1 MKFSLTFTL
10 YSLSLSFLIGI
21 VAAFFLGI
29 VNFLIHIVWVGVPSA
44 LHLGTFYPLV
54 IGLIG
59 GVLVGLFQSRIGPY
73 PKTMHETIQEFQTTK
88 RVHYEK
94 QIWKNFVAA
103 IIVLAFG
110 ASLGPEAALASI
122 LGGLISWL
130 GDRLKLTMFKKE
142 ELLNLS
148 LGALLATIF
157 HAPFMG
163 ITTPLE
169 EGFRQ
174 GQIQVKWKK
183 TVLYILSTVAGLLGF
198 AFVNQ
203 FFPKEKVFAI
213 RLGAIHWEGQV
224 IYLLLPALL
233 LGMAFGYFFLATERF
248 FDYLALKINQKILL
262 ALVAGLC
269 IGLFGIISPYFL
281 FSGEHALFSFTEQA
295 GQLGVGAVL
304 LIAIG
309 KTLLT
314 NLCFAFGW
322 RGGKIFPALF
332 ASVAISFVLVNLFP
346 YTPGLVVGIV
356 TTASLTV
363 ILKQPVIIAALL
375 LFLFPLQFF
384 PAILVTAW
392 LVHQFVSKLSQA
404 KGNA

>member
-269 IGLFGIISPYFL
+269 IGLFGIIYYRLGNSILQELKKENDSSQQDKPFHRSSVSGQQSPNKETYAILKHDYFMRKDTNESRSPPKRNPSERTKP
-281 FSGEHALFSFTEQA
+281 FKESFKYRRSVTNQVKHLERVTSNEFDQFKNKVAFEKLQREIEQA
-295 GQLGVGAVL
+295 KMSQESD
-304 LIAIG
+304 
-309 KTLLT
+309 
-314 NLCFAFGW
+314 
-322 RGGKIFPALF
+322 LF
-332 ASVAISFVLVNLFP
+332 N
-346 YTPGLVVGIV
+346 
-356 TTASLTV
+356 
-363 ILKQPVIIAALL
+363 
-375 LFLFPLQFF
+375 
-384 PAILVTAW
+384 
-392 LVHQFVSKLSQA
+392 
-404 KGNA
+404 